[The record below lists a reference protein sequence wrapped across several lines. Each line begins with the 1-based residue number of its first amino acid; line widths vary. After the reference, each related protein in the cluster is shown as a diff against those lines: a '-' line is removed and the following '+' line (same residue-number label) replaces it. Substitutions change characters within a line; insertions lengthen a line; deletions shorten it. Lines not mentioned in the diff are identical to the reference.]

1 MKQSIP
7 RIISQLVGGLVFAWL
22 GIYWIWLVKASD
34 QSWYTLPLGVLC
46 LLMAVWDIFGAVR
59 GLWARKQ
66 GGKEDAP

>member
-1 MKQSIP
+1 MH
-7 RIISQLVGGLVFAWL
+7 GW

-34 QSWYTLPLGVLC
+34 QSWYNLPLGVLC